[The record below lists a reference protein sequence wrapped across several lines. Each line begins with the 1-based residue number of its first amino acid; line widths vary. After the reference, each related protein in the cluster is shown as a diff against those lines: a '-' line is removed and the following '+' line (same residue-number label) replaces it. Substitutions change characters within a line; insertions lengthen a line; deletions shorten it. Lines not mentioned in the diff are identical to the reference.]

1 MGIYSKSS
9 DAYRYMLQKFKGI
22 VFDNIGYLISI
33 SAIIAIYCILQVK
46 FDFAFYI
53 GSSES
58 GDKINEVIVN
68 LSYSYLAGY
77 VFYIL
82 TVKLPYWGTKR
93 KIEKPLKTKLDRV
106 LRKCTSSVESIYP
119 LSDHGKI
126 VFEEES
132 FVEDFKNVS
141 YFQECSIFGMKIPVI
156 EYITAAHEENRKTIT
171 EILEY
176 KSWLSA
182 DKISMLEQIR
192 SSDLPLVITAL
203 YLPGLK
209 EILDNPTSR
218 ETLARCVFKLYVLA
232 QKVNE
237 KD

>member
-1 MGIYSKSS
+1 
-9 DAYRYMLQKFKGI
+9 MLQKI
-22 VFDNIGYLISI
+22 NDLVYANIEYLISI

-53 GSSES
+53 GPADNA
-58 GDKINEVIVN
+58 DKINEVIVN

-93 KIEKPLKTKLDRV
+93 KIEKPLKSKLDLV
-106 LRKCTSSVESIYP
+106 LRKCISSMESIYP
-119 LSDHGKI
+119 QSVHGKI
-126 VFEEES
+126 VLEEDS
-132 FVEDFKNVS
+132 FVEDFKNIS
-141 YFQECSIFGMKIPVI
+141 YFQECSIIGMKIPVI
-156 EYITAAHEENRKTIT
+156 SYIKAAHEENRKTIT

-182 DKISMLEQIR
+182 DQISMLEQIR
-192 SSDLPLVITAL
+192 SADLPLVITAL
-203 YLPGLK
+203 SLPGFK
-209 EILDNPTSR
+209 EVLDNPTSR
-218 ETLARCVFKLYVLA
+218 ETLARSIFQLYVLA

-237 KD
+237 MH